1 MLVCLVVGVKFEN
14 AVECSMV
21 LNNLWH
27 SLANLLLCLLVF
39 FLGRHARN
47 SIYKNQKSFYH
58 VSVTP

>member
-27 SLANLLLCLLVF
+27 SLANLLLCLLQFFFWGGMQEIAYIKIKKVF
-39 FLGRHARN
+39 TMFL
-47 SIYKNQKSFYH
+47 
-58 VSVTP
+58 